1 MLKSCLLPTA
11 TICSNWLAILFS
23 AGDFK
28 EVTQKAVKVHSTADA
43 ATEQELSYT
52 TESEESDVFVC
63 PQEGCVRVFQRHSSL
78 EKHLSVE
85 TCTKTL
91 EKHTLLD
98 LAKLKYASILK
109 ESASSIPNIDPVSR
123 KGSNVAS
130 PFSDEGWAL
139 RGAKKP
145 YKFNEK
151 QREYLEA
158 KFDIGQGTGR
168 KVSPEV
174 VAREMRHA
182 KDAGGEKLFSRSEF
196 LSVQQISSY
205 FSRLSAKG
213 RSQLVSEM
221 DLRAVEEEFN
231 FASAREAVLSTLDL
245 QHPITYDQ
253 FNICSL
259 VRDRKLSKLKVGM
272 LQMIVDAFNLESP
285 VPPVRR
291 KAPYLAALEEAVKKC
306 SCTSGV

>member
-1 MLKSCLLPTA
+1 M
-11 TICSNWLAILFS
+11 
-23 AGDFK
+23 
-28 EVTQKAVKVHSTADA
+28 
-43 ATEQELSYT
+43 
-52 TESEESDVFVC
+52 
-63 PQEGCVRVFQRHSSL
+63 
-78 EKHLSVE
+78 
-85 TCTKTL
+85 
-91 EKHTLLD
+91 
-98 LAKLKYASILK
+98 KYASILK

-123 KGSNVAS
+123 KGSNVTS
-130 PFSDEGWAL
+130 PFSAEEWAL
-139 RGAKKP
+139 RGGKKP

-182 KDAGGEKLFSRSEF
+182 KDAGGEKLFSSSEF
-196 LSVQQISSY
+196 LSAQQISSY

-213 RSQLVSEM
+213 RSQLVSEL
-221 DLRAVEEEFN
+221 DLRAVEEEYN

-253 FNICSL
+253 FNICRL
-259 VRDRKLSKLKVGM
+259 VQGKKLSKLKVGM
-272 LQMIVDAFNLESP
+272 LQMIVDALNLESP

-291 KAPYLAALEEAVKKC
+291 KAPYLTALEQAVKKC
-306 SCTSGV
+306 SCTQ